1 MKTVSQALRDDIY
14 YPISY
19 GKIEN
24 IVIARFGSADDLEYT
39 KAITETA
46 EYKGALA
53 DCYYSLLQA
62 VNFSEADKSV
72 GNLTDAQRKV
82 ILNIANKYYGEIG
95 EEQKDDPLS
104 PKVYINC

>member
-1 MKTVSQALRDDIY
+1 
-14 YPISY
+14 
-19 GKIEN
+19 
-24 IVIARFGSADDLEYT
+24 
-39 KAITETA
+39 
-46 EYKGALA
+46 
-53 DCYYSLLQA
+53 LQA